1 MGLPAHAV
9 YGKAKRMGL
18 TEGRIRSGTRW
29 TPEDIRILIK
39 GARNNLTTDEII
51 ARLSVPRNKCQI
63 LSKLKY
69 LKEKGYDI
77 PNRSRKGKVFR
88 SRG

>member
-9 YGKAKRMGL
+9 YAKAKRMGL

-29 TPEDIRILIK
+29 TPEDIRILIECTRK
-39 GARNNLTTDEII
+39 GMTTAEII
-51 ARLSVPRNKCQI
+51 ARLGVPRNKCQI

-77 PNRSRKGKVFR
+77 PNRSRKGKIYKV
-88 SRG
+88 GG